1 MGVAIAW
8 LTFTGVLTMSQPTHE
23 PLSEPACQAIS
34 RRFADLRLDRLV
46 TAFEA
51 LTPGT
56 VDVLAALYAE
66 GAHFRDPFNDVRGR
80 AAVARIF
87 SHMFEQVDAPR
98 FEVHSAMSE
107 GADAWLDWTMHLELR
122 GRAMKIEGATRLR
135 FDGAG
140 QVAEH
145 RDYWDAAQ
153 ELYEKLPLVGGL
165 MRWLRRKL
173 SATSG

>member
-1 MGVAIAW
+1 
-8 LTFTGVLTMSQPTHE
+8 MSQPMHE
-23 PLSEPACQAIS
+23 PMAEPAFQPTC
-34 RRFADLRLDRLV
+34 RRFADPRLDRLV
-46 TAFEA
+46 KAFEA
-51 LTPGT
+51 LTPAT
-56 VDVLAALYAE
+56 VDVLATLYAE

-80 AAVARIF
+80 AAVAHIF
-87 SHMFEQVDAPR
+87 RHMFEQVDAPR

-107 GADAWLDWTMHLELR
+107 GADAWLDWTMHLEMR
-122 GRAMKIEGATRLR
+122 GRTMKIEGATRLR

-153 ELYEKLPLVGGL
+153 ELYEKLPLIGGL

-173 SATSG
+173 SATAG